1 MTLVSVIPTSIM
13 TSKIVDLKELEP
25 KILPPV
31 VSLIKLFFL
40 AINAL
45 TKQPKIHVHDVHFH
59 PILKFV
65 GKAGAFTIAHTTK
78 IMILALPTNLKLG

>member
-1 MTLVSVIPTSIM
+1 MLSVIPTSIM

-45 TKQPKIHVHDVHFH
+45 TKQPEINVPVRHFH
-59 PILKFV
+59 PILKFA
-65 GKAGAFTIAHTTK
+65 GKAGAFPIAHTSK
-78 IMILALPTNLKLG
+78 IMLLSLPTNLKLG

>member
-1 MTLVSVIPTSIM
+1 MTLLSVIPTSIM

-40 AINAL
+40 AINAP
-45 TKQPKIHVHDVHFH
+45 TKQPEIHVPAIHFH
-59 PILKFV
+59 PILKFA
-65 GKAGAFTIAHTTK
+65 GKAGAFTIAHTSK
-78 IMILALPTNLKLG
+78 IMLLSLPTNLKLG